1 MARPRS
7 PSGTTG
13 RSRSPATAASGWPAA
28 GSGTSTALPGKSKRW
43 GSSRT
48 AAQRELQDEM
58 RKRRGERTELL
69 RPHSRFRDAAALWI
83 AKITERRED
92 STADTYRHW
101 LDNLV
106 LPELG
111 GLQLK
116 ECDVAHID
124 AFFSRLEQAR
134 RTVSHTDGTTT
145 EKVRYAANTRRTIR
159 AIVAGVLQQAVLH
172 QALGSNP
179 VRELERIESPK
190 GHRKAPPRG
199 LTPEERR
206 RLLAFRRHREIRHR
220 GGPARPDP
228 LRDRLRAAHR
238 RAVRSALD
246 RPQPRRHTGRD
257 RRRHTSGAGGG
268 RAPERLPRQG

>member
-101 LDNLV
+101 LDGLV

-179 VRELERIESPK
+179 VRELERLARVR
-190 GHRKAPPRG
+190 GCRPR
-199 LTPEERR
+199 
-206 RLLAFRRHREIRHR
+206 
-220 GGPARPDP
+220 
-228 LRDRLRAAHR
+228 RAADLPLAGERATQRAR
-238 RAVRSALD
+238 RTRPCGPELD
-246 RPQPRRHTGRD
+246 DTTHLAAHPTPPSST
-257 RRRHTSGAGGG
+257 TS
-268 RAPERLPRQG
+268 